1 MPGSNR
7 CKIMHVAV
15 AAAAIGTLVSCER
28 LSETETGRP
37 AQAVT
42 RVLVVRPERHT
53 VQRAIGEPG
62 SSNRTRPR
70 RSMRKSLVTFAVC
83 TSTLAQRSRRVN
95 FWPSSTFRRW
105 TRKSNRSARRSDK
118 PRRKRPKR
126 RLRCWWQAGVSTALA
141 KLAEVRAGIN
151 RAEAELSR
159 WQSETNRVTQLVS
172 DRAASRSLLDETTSK
187 LHAAESV
194 SEEVR
199 AHVKSAEAAVIESRA
214 LLDRASADVVASL
227 SSIDFAREDARRAWS
242 AARLHQDRGAVR
254 WSRHS
259 TNHRHGTPDQ
269 AWRRC
274 CAAVRH
280 RSA

>member
-1 MPGSNR
+1 MPGSNL

-28 LSETETGRP
+28 LSETETRRP
-37 AQAVT
+37 AQAVA

-62 SSNRTRPR
+62 QLESYETTPIHAKVAGYV
-70 RSMRKSLVTFAVC
+70 RSVNVDIGSAIKKGQLLAELHVPEMDAEVKQKRAAIGQAQAEKAQAEAAVLVA
-83 TSTLAQRSRRVN
+83 
-95 FWPSSTFRRW
+95 
-105 TRKSNRSARRSDK
+105 
-118 PRRKRPKR
+118 
-126 RLRCWWQAGVSTALA
+126 QAGVSTALA

-172 DRAASRSLLDETTSK
+172 DRAVSRSLLDETTSK

-199 AHVKSAEAAVIESRA
+199 
-214 LLDRASADVVASL
+214 LM
-227 SSIDFAREDARRAWS
+227 SSQPKR
-242 AARLHQDRGAVR
+242 
-254 WSRHS
+254 
-259 TNHRHGTPDQ
+259 P
-269 AWRRC
+269 
-274 CAAVRH
+274 
-280 RSA
+280 